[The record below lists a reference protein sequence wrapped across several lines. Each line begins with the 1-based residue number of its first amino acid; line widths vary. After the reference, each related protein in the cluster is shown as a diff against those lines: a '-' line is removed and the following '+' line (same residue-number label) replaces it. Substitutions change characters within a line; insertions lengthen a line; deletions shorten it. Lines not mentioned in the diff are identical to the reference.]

1 MSHYQSFTSRF
12 LKFFLSISIAAL
24 LTTPALSVAPAADD
38 LTGTWGAEIETPI
51 GTQKYQYVIKQEG
64 TVLTG
69 KIIME
74 IESQKSE
81 TDLLEGKFTDGTIT
95 FLENMNIGGEAIRVT
110 YKGKLEEGNINFTRE
125 VGEFGTE
132 TFVAKRVKPETK

>member
-1 MSHYQSFTSRF
+1 M
-12 LKFFLSISIAAL
+12 SISIAAL
-24 LTTPALSVAPAADD
+24 LTAPALSITPAAED
-38 LTGTWGAEIETPI
+38 LTGSWSAEIETPI
-51 GTQKYQYVIKQEG
+51 GMQKYQYVIKQEG

-69 KIIME
+69 RIIME
-74 IESQKSE
+74 VESQKSE

-125 VGEFGTE
+125 VGEFATE